1 MRREKSFHLSFR
13 RTPRAIRRQLVPRE
27 AVSRWVSCVSERE
40 TIPRP
45 TSCIWRILDLQDDR
59 PALCVEGVRGHDAF
73 YCPNCQPNRF
83 DTRLGRR
90 QLVDWSRLPGRR
102 R

>member
-27 AVSRWVSCVSERE
+27 TVCRWVSCISERE

-59 PALCVEGVRGHDAF
+59 PALCVEGVGGRGSLICVA
-73 YCPNCQPNRF
+73 CQPIQPEA
-83 DTRLGRR
+83 RLDRR
-90 QLVDWSRLPGRR
+90 QLVDWSRLPNRGN
-102 R
+102 